1 MGAMRDV
8 SKGFDAPR
16 RQHIAGLVVLIG
28 WQSRH
33 ILRAAWPILIAAYL
47 QQAQDAQYFLW
58 AIAAGSA
65 LTVLGAVLHFWR
77 FTFNVDGGKF
87 HVHKGVL
94 VREKINIPLERVQA
108 VHLEQNL
115 IQRLFGVSGLR
126 IDTAGTSGTELR
138 IHALKWDEAQQLRAM
153 LTADLDVSADSRNGS
168 SALPIDATT
177 AAGSARTSPLMD
189 LDFGALLKV
198 GLSQNHLSKVAF
210 AIGGVLTF
218 QGVAWEVVEELWSR
232 VPSIWRTV
240 LLFVSPL
247 LLVFSPVLIALA
259 SVLISVVT
267 SVLRHWKLRVWLE
280 GSQAHRSAAIHLTQG
295 LLNRQAMQIP
305 VHKVQSVTWENTW
318 IRRLFSMDTAHIR
331 QAAAGG
337 AVSGNDGD
345 GAGGMGGGAMKMG
358 IPAMDSGRTRRLE
371 ALLFPEWPQRP
382 LVTLR
387 PEKYAFWVR
396 WGRRALALS
405 PFALGAGWWL
415 GAGWGAA
422 LALALWGWSGWLSNK
437 VYRGRWATTDG
448 RHLSAHQGWW
458 FRKRIMIDWHK
469 LQAVELTQ
477 NRFQAR
483 RNVAHLTFH
492 TSSGIAQL
500 PHLHIDVARELR
512 DLALAQVIA
521 HKGPWM

>member
-1 MGAMRDV
+1 MGAMHDV
-8 SKGFDAPR
+8 SKEFDVPR
-16 RQHIAGLVVLIG
+16 RQHVVGLIVLIG

-47 QQAQDAQYFLW
+47 KQAEDAHYFLW

-87 HVHKGVL
+87 HVHKGL
-94 VREKINIPLERVQA
+94 FVREKINIPLERVQA

-115 IQRLFGVSGLR
+115 VQRLFGVSGLR

-138 IHALKWDEAQQLRAM
+138 IHALKWAEAQQLRAM
-153 LTADLDVSADSRNGS
+153 LTSDLDVNLDSSHHSSPAPSEVTSTSGS
-168 SALPIDATT
+168 E
-177 AAGSARTSPLMD
+177 RTSPLMD
-189 LDFGALLKV
+189 LDFAALLKV
-198 GLSQNHLSKVAF
+198 GLSQNHLSKIAF

-232 VPSIWRTV
+232 VPSLWRNV

-247 LLVFSPVLIALA
+247 LLVFSPILIALA
-259 SVLISVVT
+259 SVLISVIT

-280 GSQAHRSAAIHLTQG
+280 GSKAHRSAAIHLTQG

-305 VHKVQSVTWENTW
+305 VHKVQSVTWESTW
-318 IRRLFSMDTAHIR
+318 IRRLFSMDTVHIR

-337 AVSGNDGD
+337 AVSGSDGD
-345 GAGGMGGGAMKMG
+345 GAGGMGGDAMKMG
-358 IPAMDSGRTRRLE
+358 IPAMNSGRTRKLE
-371 ALLFPEWPQRP
+371 GLLFPEWPQRP

-396 WGRRALALS
+396 WGRRSLALS
-405 PFALGAGWWL
+405 FLALGVGWWL
-415 GAGWGAA
+415 GATWGVA
-422 LALALWGWSGWLSNK
+422 LALALWSWSGWLSFK

-448 RHLSAHQGWW
+448 RHLSAHQVGGS
-458 FRKRIMIDWHK
+458 
-469 LQAVELTQ
+469 A
-477 NRFQAR
+477 NG
-483 RNVAHLTFH
+483 
-492 TSSGIAQL
+492 S
-500 PHLHIDVARELR
+500 
-512 DLALAQVIA
+512 
-521 HKGPWM
+521 

>member
-16 RQHIAGLVVLIG
+16 RQHIVGLVVLIG

-33 ILRAAWPILIAAYL
+33 ILRAAWPILIAAYV

-138 IHALKWDEAQQLRAM
+138 IHALKWVEAQQLRAM

-168 SALPIDATT
+168 STVPSDAPP

-247 LLVFSPVLIALA
+247 LLVSSPILIALA

-280 GSQAHRSAAIHLTQG
+280 GSKAHRSAAIHLTQG

-305 VHKVQSVTWENTW
+305 VHKVQSVTWESTW
-318 IRRLFSMDTAHIR
+318 IRRLFAMDTVHIR

-337 AVSGNDGD
+337 AC
-345 GAGGMGGGAMKMG
+345 
-358 IPAMDSGRTRRLE
+358 
-371 ALLFPEWPQRP
+371 
-382 LVTLR
+382 
-387 PEKYAFWVR
+387 VR
-396 WGRRALALS
+396 
-405 PFALGAGWWL
+405 
-415 GAGWGAA
+415 
-422 LALALWGWSGWLSNK
+422 
-437 VYRGRWATTDG
+437 
-448 RHLSAHQGWW
+448 
-458 FRKRIMIDWHK
+458 
-469 LQAVELTQ
+469 
-477 NRFQAR
+477 
-483 RNVAHLTFH
+483 
-492 TSSGIAQL
+492 
-500 PHLHIDVARELR
+500 
-512 DLALAQVIA
+512 
-521 HKGPWM
+521 